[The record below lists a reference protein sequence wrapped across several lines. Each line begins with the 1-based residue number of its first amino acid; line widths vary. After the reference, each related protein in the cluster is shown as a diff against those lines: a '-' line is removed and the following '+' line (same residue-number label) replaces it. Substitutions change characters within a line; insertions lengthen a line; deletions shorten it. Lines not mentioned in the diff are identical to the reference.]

1 MSGKLTK
8 AQKKQHKET
17 VHFRLGETIATEGA
31 IEAVGFER
39 CRELMMRHYVNDW
52 GDLGKEDKDLN
63 DRALAEGGRLFSC
76 YIVGKEKFYVVTEH
90 DRSKTTIMT
99 ADEY

>member
-1 MSGKLTK
+1 MSK
-8 AQKKQHKET
+8 AAAKPKAT
-17 VHFRLGETIATEGA
+17 HFRLGETIATPDALEKL
-31 IEAVGFER
+31 GFEG
-39 CRELMMRHYVNDW
+39 CQALIMRHYVNDW
-52 GDLGKEDKDLN
+52 GDLGKEDKALN
-63 DRALAEGGRLFSC
+63 DEAVRSGNDRVFSC